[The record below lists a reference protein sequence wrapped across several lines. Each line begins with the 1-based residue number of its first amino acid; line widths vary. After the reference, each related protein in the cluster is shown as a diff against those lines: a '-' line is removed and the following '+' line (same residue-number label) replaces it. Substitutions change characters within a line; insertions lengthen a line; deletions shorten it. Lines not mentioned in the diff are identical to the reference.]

1 MRWTK
6 LLSASFSAMSSTP
19 GFFMN
24 DEATIRSIL
33 SSSKSIALVGASIK
47 TERPSNYV
55 MKYLLDHGYKVVP
68 VNPGLAGQMIHGQSV
83 YASLSDIPKT
93 EPIDMVDIFRT
104 SEAAGPI
111 VEEAI
116 QIGATSIWM
125 QMGVI
130 NEEAAQRA
138 QEAGLEVV
146 MNVCPKIEIPR
157 LGILKVSSL

>member
-1 MRWTK
+1 MRWSK
-6 LLSASFSAMSSTP
+6 LLTASFSAMSSTP
-19 GFFMN
+19 SFKN

-33 SSSKSIALVGASIK
+33 ASSKSIALVGASIK

-68 VNPGLAGQMIHGQSV
+68 VNPGLAGQTIHGQPV
-83 YASLSDIPKT
+83 YASLGDIPKT
-93 EPIDMVDIFRT
+93 EPIDMIDIFRN
-104 SEAAGPI
+104 SEAVGPI

-116 QIGATSIWM
+116 QIGAMSIWM

-138 QEAGLEVV
+138 QEAGLKVV
-146 MNVCPKIEIPR
+146 MDACPKIEIPR
-157 LGILKVSSL
+157 LGIPKTR